1 VLRIILKA
9 HESHRESVIES
20 FCLSVGQDL
29 TWIGPDVATFSLEHA
44 ASIQLRVLYDTVRE
58 DLGFRITM
66 VIGFDH
72 DLVLREALAVA
83 LDWVPGQIT
92 ELGDLLILAHHHNDQ
107 RLALALD
114 RVLSTV
120 EKDVLETARMQL
132 LTGSNGV
139 LASQLLYIHR
149 NTFRYRLNKFIE
161 QTGIDLRESTLA
173 YALKVY
179 GTLSQQSSE

>member
-1 VLRIILKA
+1 MLRIILKA
-9 HESHRESVIES
+9 HESHRESVIEP
-20 FCLSVGQDL
+20 FCLSYGQDL
-29 TWIGPDVATFSLEHA
+29 VWIAPDTATFSLEHA
-44 ASIQLRVLYDTVRE
+44 SSIQLRVLYDTVRD
-58 DLGFRITM
+58 DLGFRMTM

-72 DLVLREALAVA
+72 DLVLGEALAVA

-92 ELGDLLILAHHHNDQ
+92 ELGDLLILAHHHGDQ
-107 RLALALD
+107 RLALAID

-139 LASQLLYIHR
+139 LAAQLLYIHR
-149 NTFRYRLNKFIE
+149 NTFRYRLNKFIQ
-161 QTGIDLRESTLA
+161 QTGIDLREPTLA

-179 GTLSQQSSE
+179 GTLAQQSLE

>member
-1 VLRIILKA
+1 MLRIILKA

-29 TWIGPDVATFSLEHA
+29 TWIAADTATFSLEHA

-58 DLGFRITM
+58 DLGFRMTM

-72 DLVLREALAVA
+72 DLVLGEALAVA

-92 ELGDLLILAHHHNDQ
+92 ELGDLLILAHHHNDS
-107 RLALALD
+107 RMALALE

-139 LASQLLYIHR
+139 LAAQLLYIHR

-173 YALKVY
+173 YAMKVH
-179 GTLSQQSSE
+179 GTLAQHSSD

>member
-9 HESHRESVIES
+9 HESHRESVIEP
-20 FCLSVGQDL
+20 FCLSYGQDL
-29 TWIGPDVATFSLEHA
+29 TWLAPDTAVFSINHA
-44 ASIQLRVLYDTVRE
+44 ASIQLRVLHDTVRE
-58 DLGFRITM
+58 DLGFRMTM

-72 DLVLREALAVA
+72 SLVLGEALAVA

-92 ELGDLLILAHHHNDQ
+92 ELGDLLILAHHHHDR
-107 RLALALD
+107 RLALALE
-114 RVLSTV
+114 RVLAQV
-120 EKDVLETARMQL
+120 DKDVLETARMQL

-139 LASQLLYIHR
+139 LAAQLLYIHR

-161 QTGIDLRESTLA
+161 QTGMDLREPTLA

-179 GTLSQQSSE
+179 GALSEQTMN